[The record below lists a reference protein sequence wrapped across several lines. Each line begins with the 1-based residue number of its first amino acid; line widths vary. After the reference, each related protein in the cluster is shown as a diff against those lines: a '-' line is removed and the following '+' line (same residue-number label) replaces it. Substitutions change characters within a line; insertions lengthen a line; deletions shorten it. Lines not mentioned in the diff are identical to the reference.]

1 MGRTVTYSKKNLV
14 SRHRGTLPI
23 LLTCPHDGG
32 ETPANVRERT
42 KELTPDTC
50 TGANK
55 FNNGSDSG
63 LAEITRRVAQRMY
76 EVWGESPYVVIAEF
90 HRKFI
95 DANRPSGTANKN
107 CAFVDKDARK
117 FYDEYHKRI
126 RIYTDHILAN
136 NTTGFLYDM
145 HGTGVIAGDPADI
158 YIGTRNGSTLLP
170 GFNRNDLFKRRGLVG
185 LLQAARYNIGI
196 FGDVFQF
203 IISPAAASV
212 TETGQVNGGFTI
224 KNYSDRLN
232 CIQFEIASPMR
243 NDGGKKD
250 ILVEDLAYT
259 LVNFT
264 KQHTGV

>member
-42 KELTPDTC
+42 KDRTPDDC

-55 FNNGSDSG
+55 FKAGRDVA

-90 HRKFI
+90 SRKYI
-95 DANRPSGTANKN
+95 DANRPSRTANNN

-126 RIYTDHILAN
+126 RIYTDHILTN

-145 HGTGVIAGDPADI
+145 HGTGTIESDPADI
-158 YIGTRNGSTLLP
+158 YIGTKNGDTLLT
-170 GFNRNDLFKRRGLVG
+170 GFNRDDLFKRRGLVG
-185 LLQAARYNIGI
+185 LLQAARYNLGI
-196 FGDVFQF
+196 FGEVFKF
-203 IISPAAASV
+203 TISPANAST
-212 TETGQVNGGFTI
+212 TETGQVNGGFTV
-224 KNYSDRLN
+224 KHYSDRLN
-232 CIQFEIASPMR
+232 CIQLEVASPMR

-264 KQHTGV
+264 KQYTGL